1 MTNLHSILKSSNFIL
16 QIKFHIVKAKFLSV
30 VTYVCE
36 IWTIKKA
43 NCRRT
48 DAFKLRC

>member
-1 MTNLHSILKSSNFIL
+1 MTNLYSILKSSDFIL

-36 IWTIKKA
+36 INHKEG
-43 NCRRT
+43 
-48 DAFKLRC
+48 